1 MFIVTK
7 YKVFESNNFS
17 DDDIRLAQEIE
28 DKKDSIKDEYELII
42 NHRQPFG
49 DTIARRT
56 GARYFDI
63 SKDISGILSSV
74 GVYDILNREFILFYA
89 EGKYY
94 HTQFSYIRIK
104 SDNFFDQLERVH
116 YLIFIEA

>member
-28 DKKDSIKDEYELII
+28 SKKDFIENEYELVVK
-42 NHRQPFG
+42 HRTPFKSP
-49 DTIARRT
+49 